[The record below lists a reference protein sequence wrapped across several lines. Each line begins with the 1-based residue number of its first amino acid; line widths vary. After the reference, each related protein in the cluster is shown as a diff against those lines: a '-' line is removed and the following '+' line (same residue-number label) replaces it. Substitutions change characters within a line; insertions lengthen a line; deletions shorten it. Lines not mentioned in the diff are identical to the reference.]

1 MRYYTWKDIERE
13 LLVQRKGWEDTFDN
27 IEVYPDELIVY
38 CSKEKDD
45 SEIIQKL
52 YELFP
57 KNTDRNDKSILLEGN
72 KQVMKI
78 TIEFEDEGR
87 NNKIIPLFEKVI
99 YSRSAYPE
107 EQLKP
112 LPCPVVAFHSYK
124 GGVGRTLSLLAFA
137 KAWSEM
143 QGEKKL
149 LIIDSDI
156 EAPGLS
162 WLQGKIDENGFS
174 YLDLLTMLQDS
185 QDIESVVEFATE
197 QIRNSVISVETNQ
210 QTVEHFFLPTL
221 RYDEQL
227 FDIYASPS
235 SVIKGKD
242 RQYILAEVLS
252 QIADRLGVNMTL
264 VDMRAGISEYSAPLL
279 FDPRVKKYIV
289 TSTSEQ
295 SVIGTKKL
303 LQYMG
308 RGLAITEDANL
319 PTVFLGMIPPSISLK
334 EKNDIITEIVECF
347 KTNEKEEQLLDN
359 LVVELPFASEL
370 IHLTDLQQIL
380 TQIEGR
386 DMYKEIKKVVQS
398 YLDDPIENDN
408 INFDEYRNK
417 ALQEI
422 CTFANK
428 QITAESNHAVQILLT
443 APIKNL
449 CLKYADG
456 IPTVVV
462 RGAKGAGKTFLYRQ
476 FIEKQNWFAFS
487 NEINHRNNKENGY
500 FIPAF
505 APKNITEF
513 TKLFGECIA
522 TVNTEIESAQVSAS
536 VYLDNSQKLEKQMTE
551 ITDWRD
557 FWEKLLASSVNK
569 NWGSFDEVSDNLRKE
584 DKKAVFLIDG
594 LEEILRNVS
603 GDLNQQ
609 KAVQT
614 LCQDIVNIMAAK
626 YDNLGIV
633 IFLRSDMAQNAIT
646 VNYEQFK
653 QANGYAELKWTSDE
667 ALKLVVWV
675 VSQAVKDFYEA
686 KGPIENASKE
696 VIDLHLEK
704 LWGQKLGKN
713 GSNEA
718 YSSRWILAALS
729 DFNGQ
734 LQARDII
741 RFLKYAAVSN
751 GKKASYED
759 RILMPAE
766 IRHAVS
772 ICSTEKIDEIK
783 MEYAFLKPIFEK
795 LEKLPAEQKVLPLD
809 LNENVLSR
817 TEEKL
822 MMQEGYLIRDGE
834 KLYLPEIVRHALG
847 FHYARGARPKVLSL
861 LLKH

>member
-242 RQYILAEVLS
+242 RQYMLAEVLS

-500 FIPAF
+500 FIPVF

-569 NWGSFDEVSDNLRKE
+569 NWGSFDEVSDKLRKE

-686 KGPIENASKE
+686 KSPIENASKE

-713 GSNEA
+713 SSNEA

>member
-569 NWGSFDEVSDNLRKE
+569 NWGSFDEVSDKLRKE

-686 KGPIENASKE
+686 KCPIENASKE

-713 GSNEA
+713 SSNEA